1 MCLLWEAFDNT
12 QKHTDQTE
20 QFHEIDSSRNDH
32 HLTRTEAGDTLYE
45 PDFIWRYL
53 KRKSIYTT
61 QKNFYGV

>member
-32 HLTRTEAGDTLYE
+32 HLTRAEVGDTLYE
-45 PDFIWRYL
+45 PDFI
-53 KRKSIYTT
+53 
-61 QKNFYGV
+61 